1 VTEQIQI
8 PIATLKQAARVLLE
22 HVEELDGDV
31 VSVDHDYY
39 WAIAPEQLYDVFREP
54 AELTIGQ
61 LTECLDH
68 LNSIIADPGTATSY
82 GLVWL
87 ADLLRAVGQTVVR

>member
-1 VTEQIQI
+1 MTEQIQI

-68 LNSIIADPGTATSY
+68 LNSIIATRVPRRPTDWSGSPISCEP
-82 GLVWL
+82 
-87 ADLLRAVGQTVVR
+87 